1 MIPATQGPASRRP
14 AHVRG
19 RVQSQPVRVG
29 AWVCGRVVCVGFL
42 STDWWARAPGRMP
55 ERERERG
62 NHPRSKA
69 TTPSLSLLAT
79 QPEKGQPARF
89 SDSCP
94 PPCQAPW
101 ASRRPQKE
109 PTCLILRER
118 SRRLRPTLQTSSCTG
133 GSISFKWSVP
143 EACLSSASNLGKLR
157 GTRVA
162 VSGRW
167 RLSSATRSAG
177 KSGSGLELY
186 QRASFGQGFGTA
198 SFVMEQPPEQR
209 LRLPHS
215 RAACV

>member
-1 MIPATQGPASRRP
+1 MSEVVFRVSPCVW
-14 AHVRG
+14 VRG
-19 RVQSQPVRVG
+19 
-29 AWVCGRVVCVGFL
+29 CVGVLCASVFFRQIGGHEHQAVCL
-42 STDWWARAPGRMP
+42 EG
-55 ERERERG
+55 RERG

-79 QPEKGQPARF
+79 QPERGQPARF